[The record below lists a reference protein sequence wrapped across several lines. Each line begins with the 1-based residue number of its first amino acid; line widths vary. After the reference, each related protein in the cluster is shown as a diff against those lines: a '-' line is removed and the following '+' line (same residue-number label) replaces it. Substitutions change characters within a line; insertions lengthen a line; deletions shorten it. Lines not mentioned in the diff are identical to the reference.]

1 MEQKP
6 AAPRFLRV
14 SELGK
19 ELNLTRSVAYRFA
32 QTLPHIKLNRTVL
45 IDRVDLERALTQL
58 KRGESK

>member
-1 MEQKP
+1 MEQTP

-14 SELGK
+14 SELAK